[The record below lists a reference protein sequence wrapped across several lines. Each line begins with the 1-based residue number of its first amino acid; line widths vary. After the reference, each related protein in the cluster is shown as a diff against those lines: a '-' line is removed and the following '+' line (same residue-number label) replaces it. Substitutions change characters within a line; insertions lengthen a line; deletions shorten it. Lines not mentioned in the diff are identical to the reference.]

1 MIYKIPKDF
10 FCRLHHVRPR
20 FKNNPEDVLLYFA
33 NAITE
38 IGSMPQKEF
47 NDALNETL
55 FKFSGNE
62 FLVPKTIDNW
72 RTEISTLF
80 GFIERNDGRFFASL
94 AARRLSE
101 NQYLDEFFNYY
112 LYTFQYPG
120 GHVKAHTVL
129 KYIQNGIRFK
139 PCDFTLRVL
148 TEGSKLLGKP
158 FGITAEELT
167 QCAYYDLRV
176 TAHATKTPLNV
187 AQHIIS
193 NRQNNI
199 EYDHKYPDFMN
210 KNGKYDSTGDVY
222 RYAGDI
228 LDYMVLAN
236 LLDDKGTGYY
246 YYLKTENQQAIDYHL
261 KHPVWFNSY
270 DKFYQNPPIKS
281 SELRLLE
288 KNWFDFVNSY
298 DHIDAFAPH
307 LGMNEVL
314 NLSRLIEEY
323 YTQLVGGQ
331 KVPTKIFGD
340 YGETL
345 VLAHEHLRVMN
356 QSKRRHLINKIPT
369 HLGVGYDVQSVEI
382 PTTKRY
388 IEVKT
393 TKSMRPI
400 ANNRFK
406 LTPNEWDSAMT
417 LTDRYFIYYLTINKN
432 GKNIFIIQDLAKQ
445 HKLGNIEIDKNLV
458 VKFKK
463 EAGQWQQLLEVAHSK
478 LGL

>member
-281 SELRLLE
+281 SELKLLE

-393 TKSMRPI
+393 TKSIRPI